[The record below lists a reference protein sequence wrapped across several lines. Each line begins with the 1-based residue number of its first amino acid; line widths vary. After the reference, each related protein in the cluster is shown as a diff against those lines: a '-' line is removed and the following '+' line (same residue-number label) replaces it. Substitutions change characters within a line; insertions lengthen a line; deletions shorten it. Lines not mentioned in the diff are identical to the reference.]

1 MWKIVIG
8 FGSIIFFIAL
18 IAIAVYYIKQY
29 LNEKNEGG
37 HNQQRR
43 DFSKHLGAES
53 GDILGAI
60 DQCIGFLVSLSKS
73 LGSGSDSGHIQ
84 APDSDLKALS
94 QGIIIPLEKMMRI
107 IERYPDKSKNMQ
119 DVNEYIIPL
128 IKKLADDY
136 CFYYQHSSQG
146 SNSGKVMKTCEEGLK
161 GISRILYLKADSML
175 EDQFYD
181 IHAEVAA
188 LLQLH
193 SINVGM

>member
-8 FGSIIFFIAL
+8 FGSVIFFIAL
-18 IAIAVYYIKQY
+18 IAIAIYYIKQY
-29 LNEKNEGG
+29 LDEKNAGT
-37 HNQQRR
+37 HDQQRY
-43 DFSKHLGAES
+43 DFNKNSGSVS
-53 GDILGAI
+53 GDILREL
-60 DQCIGFLVSLSKS
+60 DQCINFLLSLLKSLSANA
-73 LGSGSDSGHIQ
+73 GNVQ
-84 APDSDLKALS
+84 APDQGLEALS
-94 QGIIIPLEKMMRI
+94 QEIIIPLEKMMRI

-119 DVNEYIIPL
+119 DVTEYIIPL

-193 SINVGM
+193 SINVGI